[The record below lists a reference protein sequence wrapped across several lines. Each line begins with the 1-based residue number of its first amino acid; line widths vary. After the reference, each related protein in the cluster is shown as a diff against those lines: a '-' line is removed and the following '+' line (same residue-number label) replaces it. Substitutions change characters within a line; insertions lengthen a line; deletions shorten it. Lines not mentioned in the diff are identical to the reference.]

1 MSRRHLRSAVVLVFL
16 PLGACT
22 SPSVPTALPKP
33 QGPPALLV
41 VCHTTPTLTCSA
53 SLYGEGDVTA
63 KATWSAAD
71 SFRLAMDVPVTASSA
86 VVFKSPGVPTV
97 LRAQNVYIRA
107 DYNSPRYGH
116 LRNIAPHA
124 YALDPGGLAV
134 PLAYVTGVV
143 FTGGIP
149 GNGVV
154 GGATV
159 EIIDGEGTGKQDV
172 TLDANGGYMIEFLRL
187 DHPFTARASK
197 PGYSS
202 DVRQN
207 TGIVD
212 DANGYPSNTS
222 LAFSIDPK

>member
-1 MSRRHLRSAVVLVFL
+1 M
-16 PLGACT
+16 
-22 SPSVPTALPKP
+22 
-33 QGPPALLV
+33 PALLV
-41 VCHTTPTLTCSA
+41 VCLTTPTLTCSA

-71 SFRLAMDVPVTASSA
+71 SFRLALDVPVTASSA
-86 VVFKSPGVPTV
+86 VAFPSPGVPTA

-107 DYNSPRYGH
+107 DYTSPRWGH
-116 LRNIAPHA
+116 VRSIAPHA

-134 PLAYVTGVV
+134 PLAYLSGDV

-159 EIIDGEGTGKQDV
+159 EIIDGEGTGKQAV
-172 TLDANGGYMIEFLRL
+172 TRDDNGSYLIEFLRL
-187 DHPFTARASK
+187 NLPFTARASK
-197 PGYSS
+197 SGYST
-202 DVRQN
+202 DVRQH

-212 DANGYPSNTS
+212 DANGYPSNRT